1 MKQPSPRTPP
11 HDRSTWRRA
20 HAGPALALL
29 LGVLAGCRSDS
40 SGTPARSAGEGPD
53 AAGNG
58 PRERRRHDA
67 ATFYSTTAYQGAS
80 FSHDGK
86 SLLVTSDQ
94 SGVFNAYAV
103 ELTAQGGAG
112 AWRALTNS
120 SSDSINSL
128 SWFPRDNRFLYTADQ
143 GGNELHHVFVGLPD
157 GNSADLTPGPKTKAR
172 FEGWAGDQASFFIAT
187 NERDPQFFDLYRYR
201 EDAGNASG
209 NVAPGFSRELLFQNP
224 GGYELSAVSKDGAW
238 VALGKVHDNANSD
251 LFVART
257 SNAAELLHATPHQGN
272 GAFSALEFSPDGKSL
287 FYLSNLDREYSA
299 VWCYDLASATS
310 REVFSADWDV
320 ADYSFSEDGRTL
332 AVSINADARTQVRL
346 FEASTG
352 AEIPLPPLSG
362 SEISGIVFERG
373 TSRLACYA
381 GGDRTPPNLHVLDLG
396 NGSQAKLTQALSPAI
411 QEQDLVESEVVRF
424 PSFDGL
430 LIPSLLYRPHGASAA
445 TPAPAMLWIHGGP
458 GGQSRGGYNPTIQ
471 HLVNHGYT
479 VLAVNNRGSSG
490 YGKTFYHQD
499 DRAHGNL
506 DLEDCVAARRYLEGF
521 DWVDGQRI
529 GIMGG
534 SYGGYM
540 VCAALAFSPNTFD
553 CGIDIFGVTNWI
565 RTLESIPPW
574 WASIRASLYMEI
586 GDPVQD
592 RERLLSRSPLV
603 HAKNIAKPLL
613 VIQGKNDPRVLEA
626 ESREMAAAVEASGV
640 PVEYVLFPDEGHGFR
655 KKANRIRAS
664 ESYLAFLEKYLRGK

>member
-320 ADYSFSEDGRTL
+320 ADYSL
-332 AVSINADARTQVRL
+332 
-346 FEASTG
+346 
-352 AEIPLPPLSG
+352 
-362 SEISGIVFERG
+362 
-373 TSRLACYA
+373 
-381 GGDRTPPNLHVLDLG
+381 DRK
-396 NGSQAKLTQALSPAI
+396 S
-411 QEQDLVESEVVRF
+411 VV
-424 PSFDGL
+424 
-430 LIPSLLYRPHGASAA
+430 
-445 TPAPAMLWIHGGP
+445 
-458 GGQSRGGYNPTIQ
+458 
-471 HLVNHGYT
+471 
-479 VLAVNNRGSSG
+479 
-490 YGKTFYHQD
+490 
-499 DRAHGNL
+499 
-506 DLEDCVAARRYLEGF
+506 
-521 DWVDGQRI
+521 
-529 GIMGG
+529 
-534 SYGGYM
+534 
-540 VCAALAFSPNTFD
+540 
-553 CGIDIFGVTNWI
+553 
-565 RTLESIPPW
+565 
-574 WASIRASLYMEI
+574 
-586 GDPVQD
+586 
-592 RERLLSRSPLV
+592 
-603 HAKNIAKPLL
+603 
-613 VIQGKNDPRVLEA
+613 
-626 ESREMAAAVEASGV
+626 
-640 PVEYVLFPDEGHGFR
+640 
-655 KKANRIRAS
+655 
-664 ESYLAFLEKYLRGK
+664 

>member
-1 MKQPSPRTPP
+1 
-11 HDRSTWRRA
+11 
-20 HAGPALALL
+20 
-29 LGVLAGCRSDS
+29 
-40 SGTPARSAGEGPD
+40 
-53 AAGNG
+53 
-58 PRERRRHDA
+58 
-67 ATFYSTTAYQGAS
+67 
-80 FSHDGK
+80 
-86 SLLVTSDQ
+86 
-94 SGVFNAYAV
+94 
-103 ELTAQGGAG
+103 
-112 AWRALTNS
+112 
-120 SSDSINSL
+120 
-128 SWFPRDNRFLYTADQ
+128 
-143 GGNELHHVFVGLPD
+143 
-157 GNSADLTPGPKTKAR
+157 
-172 FEGWAGDQASFFIAT
+172 
-187 NERDPQFFDLYRYR
+187 
-201 EDAGNASG
+201 
-209 NVAPGFSRELLFQNP
+209 
-224 GGYELSAVSKDGAW
+224 
-238 VALGKVHDNANSD
+238 
-251 LFVART
+251 
-257 SNAAELLHATPHQGN
+257 
-272 GAFSALEFSPDGKSL
+272 
-287 FYLSNLDREYSA
+287 
-299 VWCYDLASATS
+299 
-310 REVFSADWDV
+310 
-320 ADYSFSEDGRTL
+320 
-332 AVSINADARTQVRL
+332 
-346 FEASTG
+346 
-352 AEIPLPPLSG
+352 
-362 SEISGIVFERG
+362 
-373 TSRLACYA
+373 
-381 GGDRTPPNLHVLDLG
+381 
-396 NGSQAKLTQALSPAI
+396 
-411 QEQDLVESEVVRF
+411 
-424 PSFDGL
+424 
-430 LIPSLLYRPHGASAA
+430 
-445 TPAPAMLWIHGGP
+445 MLWIHGGP

-586 GDPVQD
+586 GDPVQGP
-592 RERLLSRSPLV
+592 RALLSRSPLV

>member
-11 HDRSTWRRA
+11 HDRSTSRRA

-58 PRERRRHDA
+58 PREPRRHDA

-103 ELTAQGGAG
+103 ELTAGGGAG

-257 SNAAELLHATPHQGN
+257 SQAAELLHATPHQGN

-424 PSFDGL
+424 PSFYGL

>member
-11 HDRSTWRRA
+11 HDRSTSRRA

-58 PRERRRHDA
+58 PREPRRHDA

-103 ELTAQGGAG
+103 ELTAGGGAG

-209 NVAPGFSRELLFQNP
+209 NVARVSRANCCSRIRAGTSSPRFQGRSLGRPGQGPRQRQLRSLRGAHVP
-224 GGYELSAVSKDGAW
+224 GRRAP
-238 VALGKVHDNANSD
+238 
-251 LFVART
+251 ARQ
-257 SNAAELLHATPHQGN
+257 PHQGN
-272 GAFSALEFSPDGKSL
+272 GAFPPWNSRRTARASSISPISI
-287 FYLSNLDREYSA
+287 
-299 VWCYDLASATS
+299 ASTPRSGATTWRVRRAARCS
-310 REVFSADWDV
+310 PPIGTWPTTPSPRTA
-320 ADYSFSEDGRTL
+320 RTL

-373 TSRLACYA
+373 TA
-381 GGDRTPPNLHVLDLG
+381 GSLLRRRRPHAAQPARAGPGQR
-396 NGSQAKLTQALSPAI
+396 SQAKLTQALSPAI

-424 PSFDGL
+424 PSFYGL
-430 LIPSLLYRPHGASAA
+430 
-445 TPAPAMLWIHGGP
+445 
-458 GGQSRGGYNPTIQ
+458 
-471 HLVNHGYT
+471 
-479 VLAVNNRGSSG
+479 
-490 YGKTFYHQD
+490 
-499 DRAHGNL
+499 
-506 DLEDCVAARRYLEGF
+506 
-521 DWVDGQRI
+521 
-529 GIMGG
+529 
-534 SYGGYM
+534 
-540 VCAALAFSPNTFD
+540 
-553 CGIDIFGVTNWI
+553 
-565 RTLESIPPW
+565 
-574 WASIRASLYMEI
+574 
-586 GDPVQD
+586 
-592 RERLLSRSPLV
+592 
-603 HAKNIAKPLL
+603 
-613 VIQGKNDPRVLEA
+613 
-626 ESREMAAAVEASGV
+626 
-640 PVEYVLFPDEGHGFR
+640 
-655 KKANRIRAS
+655 
-664 ESYLAFLEKYLRGK
+664 